1 MKYLILLV
9 LLTMSCTDKTQGH
22 SPREYSPEEFARS
35 LVMRTNSPKPIIEEV
50 IEPETL
56 FTNTIVN
63 SAVNTI
69 DPSYTPPE
77 IIKLSYDKGLDL
89 MLVFTRFE
97 IWDYDVSELRKDPT
111 VFDNDGEA
119 HGFYEATYWDT
130 NAQTYYVVTNIYDWS
145 PITNQS
151 FEYTI
156 DEQKQYEAVFY
167 PMMKEVFAE
176 TKAPLLYIG
185 SISPLERVYLD
196 PTNQEYYIK
205 YLEPFDT
212 SIYTFYEESVKLTNT
227 NTLPIFP
234 FYKPSIFIN
243 QEGSVITNL
252 SYNTSYTNSDGDKFY
267 GIDKFAP
274 MRKEN

>member
-1 MKYLILLV
+1 MKYLTQRLDKTIKLFASFTRYSLIILFI
-9 LLTMSCTDKTQGH
+9 TSCTDKKQIAE
-22 SPREYSPEEFARS
+22 PIVVE
-35 LVMRTNSPKPIIEEV
+35 PIIEEV

-56 FTNTIVN
+56 FTNTIV
-63 SAVNTI
+63 SDIDTT

-89 MLVFTRFE
+89 MLVDTRFQT
-97 IWDYDVSELRKDPT
+97 WDYDISELRKDPT
-111 VFDNDGEA
+111 VFDNGGEA
-119 HGFYEATYWDT
+119 HGFYMATYWDT

-212 SIYTFYEESVKLTNT
+212 SIYTVYVDSVKTTNT
-227 NTLPIFP
+227 NILPIFP
-234 FYKPSIFIN
+234 AYDSFFSKYGIPFI
-243 QEGSVITNL
+243 
-252 SYNTSYTNSDGDKFY
+252 YYTNSQRDRFS
-267 GIDKFAP
+267 GIDPVAP
-274 MRKEN
+274 MSKEN